1 MLFGWLND
9 KNKKEL
15 TAKGRDHFTI
25 EFLFNLT
32 SPDDHEQLN
41 YILDKVIKDNDVPKI
56 SSVLRKVDTEYFQ
69 NMVSKILTN
78 DKPEIRSL
86 VLSVAGKNSE
96 TISEHQKMIGLKAF
110 AKLPES
116 FAGSGYINKLDFKL
130 FKELKPLERIMALD
144 RYLNYFPTYR
154 KVKVFDPEPTEDEM
168 NLILFAG
175 CFQFNDLV
183 EKIVEKYNKI
193 TKLEQNK
200 DEEDGN

>member
-1 MLFGWLND
+1 
-9 KNKKEL
+9 
-15 TAKGRDHFTI
+15 
-25 EFLFNLT
+25 
-32 SPDDHEQLN
+32 
-41 YILDKVIKDNDVPKI
+41 
-56 SSVLRKVDTEYFQ
+56 
-69 NMVSKILTN
+69 
-78 DKPEIRSL
+78 
-86 VLSVAGKNSE
+86 
-96 TISEHQKMIGLKAF
+96 
-110 AKLPES
+110 
-116 FAGSGYINKLDFKL
+116 
-130 FKELKPLERIMALD
+130 MALD